1 MLTPRP
7 PVICF
12 EGLDRSGKGTQITL
26 LSNFLTSLGIPH
38 SVIPSPYRGNSTGA
52 LINQVLGRQVQLPP
66 LSLHH
71 LFVSNRHEIYP
82 TLLATLSN
90 GQPVI
95 LDRWVSSGRAY
106 SLAQKL
112 DPTIV
117 MASDLSLLRPDITF
131 YLSGDPSF
139 LASRVG
145 YGGEIYERLEFQ
157 TSVSRYFTELKD
169 PTWVTLDA
177 ALSPDQLHLQIRD
190 HLANLPLPTC
200 VKTY

>member
-1 MLTPRP
+1 M
-7 PVICF
+7 
-12 EGLDRSGKGTQITL
+12 
-26 LSNFLTSLGIPH
+26 
-38 SVIPSPYRGNSTGA
+38 
-52 LINQVLGRQVQLPP
+52 GRQVQLPP

-71 LFVSNRHEIYP
+71 LLVSNRHEIYP
-82 TLLATLSN
+82 SLLATLST

-95 LDRWVSSGRAY
+95 LDGWVSSGRAY
-106 SLAQKL
+106 SLAQQL

-139 LASRVG
+139 LAASVG

-157 TSVSRYFTELKD
+157 TAVSHYFTELKD
-169 PTWVTLDA
+169 PTWVILDA
-177 ALSPDQLHLQIRD
+177 SLPPDQLHLQIQD
-190 HLANLPLPTC
+190 HLANIPLPTC